1 MFISRIVYLVDIVN
15 NEIEIENE
23 DIFIGT
29 TSRQKKKNR
38 RQEKPKP
45 SMTTKRSRCCEH
57 YHKNKMHKQRMNK
70 YSANFNQLT
79 TFSINNVT
87 NGFNCFSNGSL
98 CYTFVGYLSQMYVW
112 NLPLHLRFTDRERNG
127 NRGKSLKKMRLRKVN

>member
-15 NEIEIENE
+15 NEIEIGNE
-23 DIFIGT
+23 DIFIET
-29 TSRQKKKNR
+29 TSQG
-38 RQEKPKP
+38 
-45 SMTTKRSRCCEH
+45 SRCCEH

-112 NLPLHLRFTDRERNG
+112 NLPLHLRFTDRDRNG
-127 NRGKSLKKMRLRKVN
+127 NRDKSLKKCVYGKLIEEK